1 MYHMASVN
9 SGCASHCDH
18 KDLSASIC
26 VAVIKLAPWYFSSK
40 AHFTSGVKELRQGAT
55 GKKKVY
61 QGQSKRVAKFK
72 SIFAIKHLWWPLSPT
87 SDSLESPHC
96 WISHCSST

>member
-40 AHFTSGVKELRQGAT
+40 AHFTSGVKELRQGTT
-55 GKKKVY
+55 GKKK
-61 QGQSKRVAKFK
+61 STKARAKE
-72 SIFAIKHLWWPLSPT
+72 LQNLNQY
-87 SDSLESPHC
+87 LL
-96 WISHCSST
+96 